1 MILNK
6 SRAIRIDQRR
16 NLVASLL
23 LRNPKITQR
32 EICSNL
38 ASKGFVN
45 PDRNEPYSLGT
56 INSDVKELQDEWRVD
71 AQTDIAEWKAV
82 QLEQIN
88 EVIRQAWKDR
98 DLQTVLR
105 AIKMQSDIIGT
116 NAPIK
121 TEHSGEITHKLYET
135 ISPDD
140 WDEEDE

>member
-32 EICSNL
+32 EICKSL
-38 ASKGFVN
+38 AGKGFVN
-45 PDRNEPYSLGT
+45 PDKNEPYSLGT

-116 NAPIK
+116 NAPTK